1 MRSETLQE
9 REHCNALQHTAT
21 HCNTLQHTA
30 TRCNALQHT
39 APHCN
44 ALQTTATHCKTLSHT
59 QPTAT
64 RCNTLQHTATQCK
77 TLQEEAREKR
87 DSTTKRMRVAARK
100 KRTEE
105 RLHDDEVRNVTNSI
119 MNISRRGMSRTLS
132 FIFHELCS
140 AECESLCIRKG

>member
-9 REHCNALQHTAT
+9 REHCNTLQHTAT

-44 ALQTTATHCKTLSHT
+44 ALQTTAKHCKTLSHT

-64 RCNTLQHTATQCK
+64 RCNTLQHTATQCN

-105 RLHDDEVRNVTNSI
+105 RLHHDEVRNVTNSI
-119 MNISRRGMSRTLS
+119 MNISRGEEC
-132 FIFHELCS
+132 HELYHIYFTNFVAQNASRC
-140 AECESLCIRKG
+140 A